1 MWGIDIVPSW
11 AARYRIR
18 RNMLFSC
25 SGAEKWRGQGE
36 MPQHK
41 TSRRCLCQPARC
53 VPRDCCCCC
62 YTFCKGLGALGEPYC
77 KKKNKPTPVCFKTP
91 GFISNWIRGSQTLI
105 LAGGSI
111 DYVSLPL
118 QTSLSPFCISSS
130 ALALLS
136 RVTATAS
143 STGPKLS
150 PFACCSSALGHL
162 TGHSWPGV
170 RRNSRH
176 NGVCWCPGHQEHK
189 RKVILVLAASP
200 SKQGPEPAQI
210 QGEECTLHTDGSQL
224 LPHLLMTSADIC
236 WISAVSN
243 ACMGLTESDPAGSCQ
258 KRSMAV
264 WWLIQLEAYILL
276 INEILEQRQN
286 EIL

>member
-41 TSRRCLCQPARC
+41 TSRRCLCQPACC
-53 VPRDCCCCC
+53 VPRDCCCCCCC

-143 STGPKLS
+143 STGRPLPAAPQRWDTSLDTADQESDETADTMESVDAPDIKSTRGKSFLFWQHHPWNKDQSQPKS
-150 PFACCSSALGHL
+150 KGKSALSTLMALSSSHTCSWLLPISAGYLPSL
-162 TGHSWPGV
+162 TPVWAWQ
-170 RRNSRH
+170 NL
-176 NGVCWCPGHQEHK
+176 
-189 RKVILVLAASP
+189 ILLVLA
-200 SKQGPEPAQI
+200 
-210 QGEECTLHTDGSQL
+210 
-224 LPHLLMTSADIC
+224 
-236 WISAVSN
+236 
-243 ACMGLTESDPAGSCQ
+243 
-258 KRSMAV
+258 KREA
-264 WWLIQLEAYILL
+264 WLFDD
-276 INEILEQRQN
+276 
-286 EIL
+286 